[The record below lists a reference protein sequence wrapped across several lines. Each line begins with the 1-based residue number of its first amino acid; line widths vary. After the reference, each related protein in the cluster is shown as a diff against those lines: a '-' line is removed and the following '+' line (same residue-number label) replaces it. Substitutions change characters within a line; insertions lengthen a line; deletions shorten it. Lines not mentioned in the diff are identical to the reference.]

1 MSLTRSAAITG
12 FAEMPSI
19 KRPGD
24 LTPMDIASRLSVQ
37 AVADAGL
44 EKGDIDGLLALT
56 PIAEP
61 SILWPTALC
70 ESLQLN
76 LSYFDSVDQGGAS
89 SAGMILRAA
98 AAVHSG
104 ICNHVLCVG
113 VDVMNGGAS
122 FANILKM
129 APASD
134 HEFELPYGNT
144 PPLAGYGMIANRHM
158 HEYGTTAE
166 QLAKV
171 AVDQRFNA
179 LHTPEALFNDKPL
192 SADDVLASPMI
203 CSPLHLT
210 EIVSPCSGGAAVVV
224 SRADATDNCPHNPVK
239 ILGVGE
245 AGSHTSITYA
255 NSLTHSWIQHSS
267 QRAFAMAG
275 MNCADIDC
283 VQLYDCFPI
292 TLLLTLEDMGFCD
305 KGIGGE
311 FIAQNDLTWQGNF
324 PCNTNGGQLSFGQ
337 AGIAGG
343 MCHITEATRQLMG
356 RADSRQINNA
366 TTAVAHGNGGIMG
379 EQVSLILGLE

>member
-1 MSLTRSAAITG
+1 MTMKKSAAITG
-12 FAEMPSI
+12 FAEMPST

-24 LTPMDIASRLSVQ
+24 VTAMDIATRLAAQ

-44 EKGDIDGLLALT
+44 NKTDIDGLLTVT

-61 SILWPTALC
+61 SILWPTALS
-70 ESLQLN
+70 ENLKLS
-76 LSYFDSVDQGGAS
+76 LSYFDSVDLGGAS

-98 AAVHSG
+98 AAIHSG
-104 ICNHVLCVG
+104 ICKHVLCVAT
-113 VDVMNGGAS
+113 DVMSNSAS
-122 FANILKM
+122 FQNILAM

-134 HEFELPYGNT
+134 KEFELPYGNT

-158 HEYGTTAE
+158 HSYGTTAK

-171 AVDQRFNA
+171 AVDQRINA
-179 LHTPEALFNDKPL
+179 LQTPEALFGDKPL
-192 SADDVLASPMI
+192 SIEDVLASPVI

-210 EIVSPCSGGAAVVV
+210 EIVSPCTGGAAVVV
-224 SRADATDNCPHNPVK
+224 SRADALDSCPHRPVYL
-239 ILGVGE
+239 LGAGE

-255 NSLTHSWIQHSS
+255 NSLTHSWIEDSS
-267 QRAFAMAG
+267 QRAFEM
-275 MNCADIDC
+275 ADISLEQIDF

-305 KGIGGE
+305 KGKGGE
-311 FIAQNDLTWQGNF
+311 FIENNDLSWQGNF

-343 MCHITEATRQLMG
+343 MCHITEAVRQLMG
-356 RADSRQINNA
+356 RAEGRQLNEAKIGL
-366 TTAVAHGNGGIMG
+366 AHGNGGIMG
-379 EQVSLILGLE
+379 EQVTLVLGVK